1 MSTPEASAAPYQHRV
16 VSGKPTPRLCTCGV
30 APVVRY
36 DGDRSPGWS
45 VSCPNRATKA
55 EVRYNRDGKCENTR
69 LRWRT
74 TKDGAISAWN
84 VAMNPTP
91 RRNYIAAED
100 SAKPRTFCRCGLS
113 LPCNDCLE
121 GTAGFQRK
129 QSHGDASAR
138 VRMGG

>member
-100 SAKPRTFCRCGLS
+100 SASAGAHCQRCGLRG
-113 LPCNDCLE
+113 DHECLF
-121 GTAGFQRK
+121 AHGFQKK
-129 QSHGDASAR
+129 QDFGAAKGF
-138 VRMGG
+138 VRG